1 MYPELSAVLRW
12 FVRYVVRYR
21 LNVPDNKPMNKANQ
35 PLPFSDLIK
44 SGEPVLV
51 EFFATWCAPCKA
63 LAPTLKH
70 LADRTGDKLKIVK
83 VDIDRS
89 RAAATKF
96 QIQSVP
102 TMILFKD
109 GKVVWRQTGVQSIGK
124 LEALVKPYL

>member
-1 MYPELSAVLRW
+1 
-12 FVRYVVRYR
+12 
-21 LNVPDNKPMNKANQ
+21 MNKANQ
-35 PLPFSDLIK
+35 QLPFSDLIK

-83 VDIDRS
+83 VDIDRA
-89 RAAATKF
+89 RPVATKF

-109 GKVVWRQTGVQSIGK
+109 GIVVWRQTGVQSLGK
-124 LEALVKPYL
+124 LEASVKPYL

>member
-1 MYPELSAVLRW
+1 M
-12 FVRYVVRYR
+12 
-21 LNVPDNKPMNKANQ
+21 KKANQ
-35 PLPFSDLIK
+35 PLPFADIIK

-70 LADRTGDKLKIVK
+70 LADRTGDKLTIVK

-89 RAAATKF
+89 KAAATKF

-102 TMILFKD
+102 TMIMFKD

-124 LEALVKPYL
+124 LETLVKPFL

>member
-1 MYPELSAVLRW
+1 
-12 FVRYVVRYR
+12 
-21 LNVPDNKPMNKANQ
+21 MNKANQ
-35 PLPFSDLIK
+35 QLPFSDLIK

-70 LADRTGDKLKIVK
+70 LSDRTGDKLKIVK
-83 VDIDRS
+83 VDIDRA
-89 RAAATKF
+89 RPVATKF

-109 GKVVWRQTGVQSIGK
+109 GKVVWRMSGVQSIGK
-124 LEALVKPYL
+124 LEAAVKPHLG

>member
-1 MYPELSAVLRW
+1 
-12 FVRYVVRYR
+12 
-21 LNVPDNKPMNKANQ
+21 MNKSNQ
-35 PLPFSDLIK
+35 QLPFADLIK

-70 LADRTGDKLKIVK
+70 LGDRTGDKLKIVK

-109 GKVVWRQTGVQSIGK
+109 GKVVWRITGVQSIGK
-124 LEALVKPYL
+124 LEASVKPYL

>member
-1 MYPELSAVLRW
+1 MPEW
-12 FVRYVVRYR
+12 FVRYVAAYKG
-21 LNVPDNKPMNKANQ
+21 NVPDSNSMKNTQ
-35 PLPFSDLIK
+35 PLPFFDLIK

-70 LADRTGDKLKIVK
+70 LADRTGEKLKIVK

-89 RAAATKF
+89 QAAATKF

>member
-1 MYPELSAVLRW
+1 
-12 FVRYVVRYR
+12 
-21 LNVPDNKPMNKANQ
+21 MNKTNQ
-35 PLPFSDLIK
+35 QLPFADLIK

-70 LADRTGDKLKIVK
+70 LGDRTGDKLQIVK

-89 RAAATKF
+89 RATATKF

-109 GKVVWRQTGVQSIGK
+109 GKVVWRITGVQSIGK
-124 LEALVKPYL
+124 LESLVKPYL